1 MVNLTVNLFGESL
14 NLLEVGARAEGF
26 ENMIEDFFGPDGYFR
41 YIENADHVSWFDK
54 IHTFL
59 YIEIVRLC

>member
-59 YIEIVRLC
+59 IH